1 MPSKRIRVVY
11 TDGRIKEVRIGPKAE
26 VMFER
31 HFKVSMTK
39 ASENISAESMYY
51 LAWASL
57 YCAGVEGLDFDSF
70 LDVLEDVDNVGD
82 EKALDPT
89 QLALPQEPS

>member
-1 MPSKRIRVVY
+1 LPSKRIKVVY
-11 TDGRIKEVRIGPKAE
+11 TDGKSKEVRIGPKAE

-39 ASENISAESMYY
+39 AGNDISAENMYY

-57 YCAGVEGLDFDSF
+57 HCAGVEPLDFDSF
-70 LDVLEDVDNVGD
+70 LDVLEDV
-82 EKALDPT
+82 EKVDGADAVDPS
-89 QLALPQEPS
+89 QSAQSPEP